1 MVVVESVKKASPGT
15 WGGGGN
21 REQPL
26 FVPSFAKTRI
36 GQNFEHQGHKLQD
49 SYFSNVYVI
58 YSLCHNVLIHV
69 GEAKFDPYPNGAFCL

>member
-69 GEAKFDPYPNGAFCL
+69 GGCQI